1 VGGQDAVAT
10 MGDDSSDDEAVMAS
24 RTSTGRKK
32 SSKVPFI
39 QAILIEA
46 AIAGSL
52 RDGKKLEDIES
63 DLVVHKNRFLFVNAM
78 KLVGEL
84 WTEEE
89 ELFLRSS
96 PDEINESLGELKV
109 IADTIAVR
117 CLTKLN
123 EFEGRHDN
131 TPTNAQKPSY
141 VSIGARARK
150 VFLSRVKQINDHEVA
165 PQK

>member
-1 VGGQDAVAT
+1 MIRGQADVST
-10 MGDDSSDDEAVMAS
+10 LGSDSSDDEAVMAG
-24 RTSTGRKK
+24 RTSTGRTK
-32 SSKVPFI
+32 SRKVPFI
-39 QAILIEA
+39 QVILVEA
-46 AIAGSL
+46 AKAGSL

-63 DLVVHKNRFLFVNAM
+63 DLVGHKNRFLFVNAM

-89 ELFLRSS
+89 ELFLRSA

-109 IADTIAVR
+109 ITDKIAVR

-123 EFEGRHDN
+123 EFEGRHDH

-141 VSIGARARK
+141 VSIGVRARK
-150 VFLSRVKQINDHEVA
+150 VFLSRVK
-165 PQK
+165 